1 MGRMS
6 DVAIEKKLSFEA
18 PSQERSGFV
27 TGSRAYGTP
36 REDSDIDL
44 VVLITE
50 QQLGKLVASCA
61 IGETKNT
68 TYNGDKTILRFGRLN
83 LFCMTSFVRYDL
95 WKKGTDELIA
105 RRPVTRQEAKDLF
118 IKLEKAAGFVDNDGT
133 EKPETGD
140 PEL

>member
-1 MGRMS
+1 M
-6 DVAIEKKLSFEA
+6 
-18 PSQERSGFV
+18 